1 MFDVDFNKLIT
12 WLLPPLL
19 RKPIY
24 YAWMR
29 ALCAPVV
36 SLYNTF
42 ITQRNADLY
51 RINHDSR
58 VFSMQA
64 VFNDAFDS
72 VSRRI
77 YITDGFNKS
86 RIYLYTRAENEPV
99 FLSPSIYLYNPG
111 DYADTGIDFIVWVP
125 NAITMAPTDLVHL
138 DSLIKQY
145 KLASKRYA
153 IYRV

>member
-1 MFDVDFNKLIT
+1 MFDIDFNKLIT

-19 RKPIY
+19 RQPIY
-24 YAWMR
+24 FAWVR
-29 ALCAPVV
+29 ALCAPAVT
-36 SLYNTF
+36 LYNTF

-58 VFSMQA
+58 VFSMEA
-64 VFNDAFDS
+64 VFNDSFDS

-77 YITDGFNKS
+77 YVTDGFNKS
-86 RIYLYTRAENEPV
+86 RIYLYTRTENEPV
-99 FLSPSIYLYNPG
+99 FLNPSIPLYNRG

-125 NAITMAPTDLVHL
+125 NTIIMTATDLVQL
-138 DSLIKQY
+138 DGLIRKY
-145 KLASKRYA
+145 KLVSKRYA